1 VYLFQLFSV
10 LFNLKMRRMTDSVA
24 TGTNQM
30 KLNYLVISINRTKHA
45 DRSTLVFIENN
56 TENSFVDIQ
65 FISK

>member
-1 VYLFQLFSV
+1 
-10 LFNLKMRRMTDSVA
+10 MTDSVA

-56 TENSFVDIQ
+56 TKNSFVDIQ